1 MRHLSFCTP
10 AAHGRPQWKDVMSW
24 KQLPDGKDKLEAFLR
39 EVQENDA
46 AQRPTDP
53 STRTPS
59 RKRRRGWILVL
70 ALVVVAVWL
79 LW

>member
-1 MRHLSFCTP
+1 
-10 AAHGRPQWKDVMSW
+10 MSW
-24 KQLPDGKDKLEAFLR
+24 KQLPDGKEKREAFLR
-39 EVQENDA
+39 DVQESDA

-53 STRTPS
+53 STRTPRS
-59 RKRRRGWILVL
+59 RKHPLRWILAL